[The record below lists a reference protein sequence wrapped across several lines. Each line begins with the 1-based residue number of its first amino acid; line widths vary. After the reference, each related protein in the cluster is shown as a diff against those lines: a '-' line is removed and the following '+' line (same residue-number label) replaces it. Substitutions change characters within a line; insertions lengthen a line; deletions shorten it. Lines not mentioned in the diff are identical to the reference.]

1 VLFDLRGKRKR
12 VVQVSYALLA
22 AIFLVGFV
30 GLGIGGGGNSAGGI
44 FDAIGLGGDGNSG
57 GSLSGQYDDQIDNA
71 NQQLAKDPKNTAAL
85 LKLSKYE
92 YYKAK
97 QGVTQDQTT
106 GEISVSEDAH
116 TELGKSVDAWEQY
129 LRVNKGEPNPAV
141 AAQIVQAYYFLN
153 DFGGAADAQRVVAS
167 NQPSS
172 GSYGQLAYYLYA
184 SLDISGGDQ
193 AAKKAESESP
203 KSQRSQVKQ
212 QLDQI
217 RKLAVKA
224 RKQQAKAQKNAPSPT
239 TPGANPLQSPFG
251 GTGTAP

>member
-30 GLGIGGGGNSAGGI
+30 GLGIGSGGNSAGGI
-44 FDAIGLGGDGNSG
+44 FDVFGLGGDGGG
-57 GSLSGQYDDQIDNA
+57 GSLSGQYDAQIDNA
-71 NQQLAKDPKNTAAL
+71 NERLATDPKDTAAL

-106 GEISVSEDAH
+106 GEISISEDAH
-116 TELGKSVDAWEQY
+116 TELGKSVDAWEKY
-129 LRVNKGEPNPAV
+129 LKVNKGKPNAAI
-141 AAQIVQAYYFLN
+141 AAQIVQAYYFLSN
-153 DFGGAADAQRVVAS
+153 AQGAAEAQRIVAS

-172 GSYGQLAYYLYA
+172 GSYGQLAFYLYFA
-184 SLDISGGDQ
+184 GSISEGDR
-193 AAKKAESESP
+193 AANKAEAEAP

-212 QLDQI
+212 QLEQI
-217 RKLAVKA
+217 RTQAVKA
-224 RKQQAKAQKNAPSPT
+224 KKQLAKAQKNAPSPT

-251 GTGTAP
+251 GVGTSP

>member
-1 VLFDLRGKRKR
+1 MLFDLRGKRKR

-30 GLGIGGGGNSAGGI
+30 GIGIGSGSSTGGILDVFGGGSGG
-44 FDAIGLGGDGNSG
+44 SG
-57 GSLSGQYDDQIDNA
+57 GSLSDQYDDQIDDA
-71 NQQLAKDPKNTAAL
+71 NQRLATDPKDGAAL

-97 QGVTQDQTT
+97 QGVTIDPNT
-106 GEISVSEDAH
+106 GAPTVSEDAH
-116 TELGKSVDAWEQY
+116 TELGKSVDAWEKY
-129 LRVNKGEPNPAV
+129 LQANKGKPSPAI

-153 DFGGAADAQRVVAS
+153 DFGGAAQAQQVVAS

-172 GSYGQLAYYLYA
+172 GSYGQLAFYLYF
-184 SLDISGGDQ
+184 SGNISEGDRA
-193 AAKKAESESP
+193 AAKASSEAP

-212 QLDQI
+212 QLAQI
-217 RKLAVKA
+217 RKQAVKA
-224 RKQQAKAQKNAPSPT
+224 KKQLAKAQKNAPSPT

-251 GTGTAP
+251 DVGAAP